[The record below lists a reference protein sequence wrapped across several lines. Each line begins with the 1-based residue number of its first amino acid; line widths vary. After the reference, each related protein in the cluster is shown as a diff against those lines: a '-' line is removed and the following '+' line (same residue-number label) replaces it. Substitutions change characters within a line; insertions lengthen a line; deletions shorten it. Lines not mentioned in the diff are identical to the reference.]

1 MVTRRQVIH
10 AATGI
15 AASALARRL
24 PADQPS
30 LQAGRTGKALLILGG
45 TGFIGPHLTH
55 AAQQRGWSVTHF
67 NRGHAAKEGVANVET
82 LIGDRKGDLAA
93 LRNRRFDAVID
104 DSGYVPKYVRASAQL
119 LAPNVGRYLFVSS
132 ISAYAG
138 FAAPNDELAGALGVL
153 KDPDTE
159 TIDGGTYGPMK
170 VLCERYVRETLGE
183 RSCIVRPGY
192 IVGPGDSTDRF
203 TYWPVRASQGGEML
217 APGSSRDPVQ
227 FIDVRDLTDWMVS
240 LLERGTS
247 GVFNAVTPPHRYTMG
262 DLVSASLAASP
273 QAKTRV
279 TWVPGDFL
287 VKQLGEDNA
296 DLPPWAPVAGDT
308 AALGLVPSARAQTAG
323 LRYRPLDATV
333 KDTLAW
339 FEALP
344 AERRSKQHLLLT
356 AQREAQLLTA
366 WHQRRT

>member
-1 MVTRRQVIH
+1 MVTRRHLLH

-15 AASALARRL
+15 AASALARALRADSPP
-24 PADQPS
+24 PARES
-30 LQAGRTGKALLILGG
+30 GKTLLILGG

-67 NRGHAAKEGVANVET
+67 NRGQSAKDGVKGVET
-82 LIGDRKGDLAA
+82 LIGDRKGDLAP

-119 LAPNVGRYLFVSS
+119 LAPSVGRYLFVSS

-138 FAAPNDELAGALGVL
+138 FASPNDELTGALGVL
-153 KDPDTE
+153 KDPDAE
-159 TIDGGTYGPMK
+159 DIGGGNYGPMK
-170 VLCERYVRETLGE
+170 VLCEHYVRETLRA

-192 IVGPGDSTDRF
+192 IVGPGDNTDRF

-217 APGSSRDPVQ
+217 APGSKGDPVQ
-227 FIDVRDLTDWMVS
+227 YIDVRDLAAWAIG
-240 LLERGTS
+240 LIERGTT

-262 DLVSASLAASP
+262 GLVSASLGASP
-273 QAKTRV
+273 QAMTRV

-287 VKQLGEDNA
+287 IRQLGEDGVNF
-296 DLPPWAPVAGDT
+296 PPWAPVAGDT
-308 AALGLVPSARAQTAG
+308 AALGLVPSARAQAAG
-323 LRYRPLDATV
+323 LRYRPLDVTV

-339 FEALP
+339 FQALP
-344 AERRSKQHLLLT
+344 ADRRSRQRLLLT
-356 AQREAQLLTA
+356 AQREAELLAA
-366 WHQRRT
+366 WHRHQT